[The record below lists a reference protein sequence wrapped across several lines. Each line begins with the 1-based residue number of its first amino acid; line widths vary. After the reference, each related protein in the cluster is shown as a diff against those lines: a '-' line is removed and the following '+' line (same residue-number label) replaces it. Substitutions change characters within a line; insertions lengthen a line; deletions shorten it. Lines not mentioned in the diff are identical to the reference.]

1 MSLGDVTNPNSLSS
15 RLRNRRDVKVRALID
30 HVHGQRNQVEIID
43 VGGTFEYWKRLGVD
57 YLRSRN
63 ASVVVTNLHE
73 YELTDAGADSDVL
86 RATVANGCDL
96 GVYGNQ
102 SFDLAHSNSVI
113 EHVGPWS
120 NMRAFAAE
128 IRRVGRAYYVQTPN
142 FWCPIDPH
150 YYRAPLIHWLPHPL
164 RARIFNAFPVTHS
177 GRIDGVG
184 GAYEVIESTRL
195 LDSRQLQY
203 LFPDGSMSVEWAFGL
218 PKSLITIR
226 QGE

>member
-1 MSLGDVTNPNSLSS
+1 MKLADVTDPNSLSS

-30 HVHGQRNQVEIID
+30 HIHGQRNQVEIID
-43 VGGTFEYWKRLGVD
+43 IGGTFEYWKRLGVD
-57 YLRSRN
+57 YLRSRK

-96 GVYGNQ
+96 SAYGDH

-120 NMRAFAAE
+120 NMKAFAAE
-128 IRRVGRAYYVQTPN
+128 ARRVGRAYYVQTPN

-164 RARIFNAFPVTHS
+164 RARVFNTFPVTHS
-177 GRIDGVG
+177 GRIEGVG

-195 LDSRQLQY
+195 LDSRQLRH
-203 LFPDGSMSVEWAFGL
+203 LFPDGEMSVEWAFGL